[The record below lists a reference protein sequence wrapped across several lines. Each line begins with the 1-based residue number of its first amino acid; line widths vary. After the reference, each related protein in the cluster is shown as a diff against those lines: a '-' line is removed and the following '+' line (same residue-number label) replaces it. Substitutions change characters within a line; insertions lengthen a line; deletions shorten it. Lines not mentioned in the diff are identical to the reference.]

1 MSRQA
6 VGPRDEPASRR
17 TGRCKVTN
25 RLRLAGLKEL
35 LLAPQRS
42 RDPAVASTIR
52 ARALFRPPEAAK
64 RHLGLVEFLKQTVI
78 FEALDPRELG
88 RLARIVHEREYGD
101 GEYICEQGKPGAA
114 LFVLRR
120 GTVEVVS
127 RGSDGGEV
135 PLAAL
140 EPPASFEEWA
150 AVETEGTH
158 WYSVRARG
166 PVSLLALGKSD
177 VDAMMLNFPV
187 LANKVLM
194 KLAGIMALRLHVLV
208 EDVLGSEPRPESD
221 R

>member
-1 MSRQA
+1 MK
-6 VGPRDEPASRR
+6 D
-17 TGRCKVTN
+17 
-25 RLRLAGLKEL
+25 RLRRAGLKEF
-35 LLAPQRS
+35 LLAPKPS

-64 RHLGLVEFLKQTVI
+64 RDLGLVEFLHQTVV
-78 FEALDPRELG
+78 FETLDPRELR

-101 GEYICEQGKPGAA
+101 GEYICEQGKPGVA

-140 EPPASFEEWA
+140 EPPTSFEEWA
-150 AVETEGTH
+150 AVESEGTH
-158 WYSVRARG
+158 WYSIRARG
-166 PVSLLALGKSD
+166 PVSLVALGKSD
-177 VDAMMLNFPV
+177 VEAMMLNFPV

-194 KLAGIMALRLHVLV
+194 KLASIMALRLHVLV
-208 EDVLGSEPRPESD
+208 EDVLGAEPRPDPD